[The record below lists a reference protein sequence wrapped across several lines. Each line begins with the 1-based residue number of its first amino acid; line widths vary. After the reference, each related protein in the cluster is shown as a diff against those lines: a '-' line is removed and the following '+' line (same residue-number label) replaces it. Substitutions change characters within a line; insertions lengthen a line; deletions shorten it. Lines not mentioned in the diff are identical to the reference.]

1 MAASIY
7 DVAKRAGVSISTV
20 SRILNNSAGVSDKK
34 RKAVMEAVEYYQYEP
49 NQFARGLVTQ
59 TTNMIGVYIPVYGQ
73 RMSVFDG
80 DYNLELFKGIE
91 ETLNEN
97 DYSMVLICENR
108 QRPESAVPKY
118 LEYMK
123 QKRIDGLIMSS
134 LGNLK
139 GRRADEDAFNEILE
153 EGYPM
158 VYIGKK
164 VHKKGVNVYAQFERY
179 TMRMLD
185 ILREN
190 GHTGILLYYQDVH
203 QQYIEGILNK
213 YRKLYPQLSLY
224 PRLLTANNIY
234 DEAFAGRDIRKY
246 YMEKGVTAVCTIGM
260 EHTQVFLNCCA
271 KMDIKIPDQL
281 SIISV
286 EHKENQGSL
295 LYPKIS
301 AFHVPARQMGRGAAK
316 ILLENIKMPTMASA
330 SMEYESVFCR
340 RDSIRHL

>member
-34 RKAVMEAVEYYQYEP
+34 RQAVMEAVEYYQYEP

-97 DYSMVLICENR
+97 GYSMVLICENR
-108 QRPESAVPKY
+108 QRPEGAVPKY
-118 LEYMK
+118 LEFMK

-139 GRRADEDAFNEILE
+139 GRRTDEDAFNEILE

-164 VHKKGVNVYAQFERY
+164 VHKKGVNVYAQFESY
-179 TMRMLD
+179 TMKMLD
-185 ILREN
+185 ILVQN
-190 GHTGILLYYQDVH
+190 NHSSILLYYQDVH
-203 QQYIEGILNK
+203 QRYIEGILNR
-213 YRKLYPQLSLY
+213 YRKLYPKLNLY
-224 PRLLTANNIY
+224 PRLLAADSVY
-234 DEAFAGRDIRKY
+234 DDAFAGRDIKKY
-246 YMEKGVTAVCTIGM
+246 CREKKVTAVCTIGI

-271 KMDIKIPDQL
+271 KMNIQIPQQL
-281 SIISV
+281 SVVSV
-286 EHKENQGSL
+286 EHKENQGKL

-301 AFHVPARQMGRGAAK
+301 AFYVPARQMGRGAAK
-316 ILLENIKMPTMASA
+316 LLLENIKMPTMASA
-330 SMEYESVFCR
+330 SMEYQTVFCR

>member
-20 SRILNNSAGVSDKK
+20 SRILNNSAGVSEKK
-34 RKAVMEAVEYYQYEP
+34 RKAVLEAVAYYQYEP

-59 TTNMIGVYIPVYGQ
+59 TTHMIGVYIPVIGDSS
-73 RMSVFDG
+73 SVFDG
-80 DYNLELFKGIE
+80 DYNLEMFKGIE

-97 DYSMVLICENR
+97 GYSMVLICENR
-108 QRPESAVPKY
+108 QRSQSAVPKY
-118 LEYMK
+118 LEYIK

-164 VHKKGVNVYAQFERY
+164 VHKKGVNVYAQFEAY
-179 TMRMLD
+179 TMKMLD

-190 GHTGILLYYQDVH
+190 GHSTILLYYQEVH
-203 QQYIEGILNK
+203 QAYIEGILGK
-213 YRKLYPQLSLY
+213 YRKLYPKLQLY
-224 PRLLTANNIY
+224 PRLLMPDRFY
-234 DEAFAGRDIRKY
+234 DDTLAYKDIKKY
-246 YMEKGVTAVCTIGM
+246 YGEKKVTAVCAVGI
-260 EHTQVFLNCCA
+260 EQTQVLLNCCA
-271 KMDIKIPDQL
+271 KLDIKVPEQL
-281 SIISV
+281 SVISA

-301 AFHVPARQMGRGAAK
+301 AFYVPARQMGRGAAK
-316 ILLENIKMPTMASA
+316 LLLENIKMPTMASA
-330 SMEYESVFCR
+330 SMEYQTVFCQ

>member
-34 RKAVMEAVEYYQYEP
+34 RKAVMEAVAYYQYEP

-59 TTNMIGVYIPVYGQ
+59 TTNMIGVYIPVLNDSV
-73 RMSVFDG
+73 SVFEG

-91 ETLNEN
+91 ETLNESG
-97 DYSMVLICENR
+97 YSMVLICENR
-108 QRPESAVPKY
+108 KRESSAVPKY
-118 LEYMK
+118 LEYIK

-134 LGNLK
+134 LTNVK
-139 GRRADEDAFNEILE
+139 DHRADEIAFSEILE

-164 VHKKGVNVYAQFERY
+164 VHHKGINVYAQFEKY
-179 TMRMLD
+179 TMQMID
-185 ILREN
+185 ILMEN
-190 GHTGILLYYQDVH
+190 NHENILLYYQEVH
-203 QQYIEGILNK
+203 QRYIDSILEK
-213 YRKLYPQLSLY
+213 YRKYPKIHIY
-224 PRLLTANNIY
+224 PRMLASESRY
-234 DEAFAGRDIRKY
+234 DDILAYKDVKKY
-246 YMEKGVTAVCTIGM
+246 YMDKKVTAVCGM
-260 EHTQVFLNCCA
+260 SIEQTQVFLNCCA
-271 KMDIKIPDQL
+271 KSGVKIPEQL
-281 SIISV
+281 SVISA

-301 AFHVPARQMGRGAAK
+301 SFYVPARQMGRGAAK
-316 ILLENIKMPTMASA
+316 LLLENIKMPTMTSA
-330 SMEYESVFCR
+330 SMEYQTVFCQ